1 MEPYVIMTGGRL
13 SNNESAGAS
22 VVDAED
28 GEQQR
33 APATTVVASFPCLK
47 VLYKIYDE
55 QSAAS

>member
-1 MEPYVIMTGGRL
+1 MIMTGGRL